1 MAQTRAGKHV
11 LNVAGDVEAAV
22 CTDGA
27 GDHVAVLGDN
37 RKLLI
42 FPAADLPEM
51 TRGKGVILQKF
62 RDGGLSDVRVFTL
75 ADGLECRT
83 GSRTRTF
90 AAAELAGWIGKR
102 AQAGWMPP
110 KGFPPGQPLLIRV
123 RQGRKVQP
131 P

>member
-1 MAQTRAGKHV
+1 M
-11 LNVAGDVEAAV
+11 
-22 CTDGA
+22 
-27 GDHVAVLGDN
+27 AVLGEN

-42 FPAADLPEM
+42 FPPAELPEM

-83 GSRTRTF
+83 GSRIRTF

-102 AQAGWMPP
+102 AQAGRLPP
-110 KGFPPGQPLLIRV
+110 KGFPRGNRF
-123 RQGRKVQP
+123 
-131 P
+131 